1 LRVGDQRV
9 ETRSGVGDLSD
20 LRQILRRPNLGYG
33 CLTDVASLRKKIS
46 APFKVGDV
54 PDAFNALTKMGRVE
68 NVLCLDQ
75 PGDLV
80 GVQSRVVGG

>member
-1 LRVGDQRV
+1 LRVGDQCA
-9 ETRSGVGDLSD
+9 ETRSSVGDLSD
-20 LRQILRRPNLGYG
+20 FRQILRRPSFGNS

-54 PDAFNALTKMGRVE
+54 PDAFNALTKLGRVE
-68 NVLCLDQ
+68 NVLCLFQ

-80 GVQSRVVGG
+80 GAQSGVIGG